1 MSDEKWV
8 MKFVLDMD
16 GKVLDEE
23 TKHSIKC
30 KVSISG
36 SDFGE
41 NGEPAKLGV
50 TFERKEGNA

>member
-1 MSDEKWV
+1 VSDEKWV

-36 SDFGE
+36 SEFVE
-41 NGEPAKLGV
+41 GEPTKVGV